1 MKTLLLLVLSMVA
14 AARDATAQ
22 EDAQCV
28 RERAAMVETIRDYA
42 RSHAGV
48 LGQQGLSE
56 RVLEAMGQTKR
67 HLFIP
72 ERSCSIAYADRPIPI
87 GLGQTISQPFIVA
100 LMTQLAEVAPD
111 HVVLEVGTG
120 SGYQAAILAHLARKV
135 CTIEIIPQLAEAAAK
150 TLRDLAY
157 DNVSVRLGDGYG
169 GWPECGP
176 FDAIVVT
183 AALGQVPPP
192 LIEQL
197 KVGGSARHAGG
208 SRATALSTSRSS
220 KKSPLARRQR
230 APSPPCALCPLR
242 VHRAGSAVARMKRS
256 AIRGPSLRIKPR
268 ISLAPSGLRKITPQ
282 APPSPCRWPFRNPSG
297 RRISRA
303 ARRSPC
309 PCPSCRRR
317 RSRRSRPIS
326 RPSSRPPTSA
336 WAGRPR

>member
-14 AARDATAQ
+14 AAREATAQ
-22 EDAQCV
+22 DECV
-28 RERAAMVETIRDYA
+28 RERAAMVETIRAYA
-42 RSHAGV
+42 RSGGGV

-72 ERSCSIAYADRPIPI
+72 ERSCSIAYADGPIPI
-87 GLGQTISQPFIVA
+87 GLGQTISQPYIVA

-157 DNVSVRLGDGYG
+157 DNVSVRLGDGYD

-183 AALGQVPPP
+183 AALGELPPP

-197 KVGGSARHAGG
+197 KVGGR
-208 SRATALSTSRSS
+208 LVM
-220 KKSPLARRQR
+220 P
-230 APSPPCALCPLR
+230 
-242 VHRAGSAVARMKRS
+242 VGSAYTTQHLTVVEKIAPGKTTTRAVALVRFVPFTRS
-256 AIRGPSLRIKPR
+256 QK
-268 ISLAPSGLRKITPQ
+268 
-282 APPSPCRWPFRNPSG
+282 
-297 RRISRA
+297 
-303 ARRSPC
+303 
-309 PCPSCRRR
+309 
-317 RSRRSRPIS
+317 
-326 RPSSRPPTSA
+326 
-336 WAGRPR
+336 